1 MRAVVIDK
9 QGGPV
14 SPNIRLE
21 PNFPDLQQIPG
32 AGDVFVRTLASAL
45 NHMDIWVGM
54 GIPGVELTYPR
65 VSGCDACGVV
75 EKVGVGVPES
85 WVGKRVI
92 VNAMYEKRRS
102 PRPEDPPGTTIVPDY
117 ELIGEHVHG
126 MHRERFACPAD
137 NLALVGEAIT
147 ATDAAAFG
155 LTFLTA
161 YSMMVGKGRLHPGQS
176 VLITGIGGG
185 VATAA
190 LSIAKWMACPAV
202 VTSRH
207 QWKLDKARALGAD
220 HCVLDSGGGQ
230 DWSKEV
236 RGWSGKRGV
245 DMAVDTVGKPT
256 HMACIK
262 SLARGGAYVTAGN
275 TGGPIAETN
284 IAFIFWNQ
292 LRVLGSTMGSNEEL
306 REVASL
312 LRAGHVRPVVDS
324 VLAAKDARKGWERLE
339 RAEQFGKIV
348 LDWS

>member
-1 MRAVVIDK
+1 MRAVVIHR
-9 QGGPV
+9 QGAPV
-14 SPNIRLE
+14 APNIGFDANWPEL
-21 PNFPDLQQIPG
+21 PHTPAPG
-32 AGDVFVRTLASAL
+32 EAHVRTLASAL

-75 EKVGVGVPES
+75 EKVGAGVPEA
-85 WVGKRVI
+85 WIGKRVM
-92 VNAMYEKRRS
+92 VNAKYEKPRA
-102 PRPEDPPGTTIVPDY
+102 PRPEDPPGSSFIPDY

-137 NLALVGEAIT
+137 NLALVG
-147 ATDAAAFG
+147 DAMEPAQAASFG

-161 YSMMVGKGRLHPGQS
+161 YSMMVGKGRLRPGQC

-190 LSIAKWMACPAV
+190 LAISKWMACPV
-202 VTSRH
+202 IVTSRH
-207 QWKLDKARALGAD
+207 QWKLDRAKSLGAD
-220 HCVLDSGGGQ
+220 HGVLDSGQ
-230 DWSKEV
+230 DWSNDA
-236 RGWSGKRGV
+236 RTWSGKRGV

-256 HMACIK
+256 HMTCIK

-292 LRVLGSTMGSNEEL
+292 LRVLGSTMGSNNEFREL
-306 REVASL
+306 AAL
-312 LRAGHVRPVVDS
+312 FRAGKLEPVVDS
-324 VLAAKDARKGWERLE
+324 VVPAKDARKAWERLE
-339 RAEQFGKIV
+339 GAEQFGKIV

>member
-1 MRAVVIDK
+1 MRAVVIQK

-14 SPNIRLE
+14 AGNIAHVE
-21 PNFPDLQQIPG
+21 NWPDLPDQPSPG
-32 AGDVFVRTLASAL
+32 EVHVRALASAL
-45 NHMDIWVGM
+45 NHMDIWVGL
-54 GIPGVELTYPR
+54 GIPGVDLTYPR

-75 EKVGVGVPES
+75 ERVGAGVPEA
-85 WVGKRVI
+85 WIGKRVI
-92 VNAMYEKRRS
+92 VNAMYTKPRVA
-102 PRPEDPPGTTIVPDY
+102 RPEDPPGSSYVPEM

-137 NLALVGEAIT
+137 NLALVGDGVEPA
-147 ATDAAAFG
+147 DAAAFG

-161 YSMMVGKGRLHPGQS
+161 YSMMVTKGRLRPGQS

-190 LSIAKWMACPAV
+190 FAIAKWMACPAII
-202 VTSRH
+202 TSRH
-207 QWKLDKARALGAD
+207 QRKLERGRALGAD
-220 HCVLDSGGGQ
+220 HAILDTGQ

-236 RGWSGKRGV
+236 RGLTGKRGV

-256 HMACIK
+256 HMNAIK

-275 TGGPIAETN
+275 TAGPIAETN

-306 REVASL
+306 RELAAL
-312 LRAGHVRPVVDS
+312 LRAGKLKPVVDS
-324 VLAAKDARKGWERLE
+324 VIPAREAQVAWERLE
-339 RAEQFGKIV
+339 KSEQFGKIV
-348 LDWS
+348 LDWGN